1 MTVSGDYDILEKGLY
16 DKLGRG
22 LVVLGVANSVDEDCE
37 VANRNVG
44 RNLDQICS
52 TGYRP
57 GAILKCTISNSVPYP
72 CSFVEISW
80 AELKGEGDGD
90 LGIGADSGISSK
102 EQ

>member
-22 LVVLGVANSVDEDCE
+22 LVVLGVANSINEDCE
-37 VANRNVG
+37 VANRNAG

-52 TGYRP
+52 TGNCP
-57 GAILKCTISNSVPYP
+57 GAILKCTISNSIPYP
-72 CSFVEISW
+72 CGFVEISW
-80 AELKGEGDGD
+80 AELEGEGDGD
-90 LGIGADSGISSK
+90 LSIGADSGISSK